1 MDRKVLRNKIVTR
14 QNFDETGQIR
24 YHQILLP
31 KHLLTELLHALQGTA
46 QKPPGISKMLQEIRQ
61 KNYYP
66 GIAKHV
72 RRWVEGCQICT
83 KDKRVPNNS
92 ITPELLNLPEWDLGQ
107 EDAMQIDLLPNLPT
121 SGGYQTVMTA
131 IDVFSRYLFA
141 YPLVEATASNTARA
155 LIDIMTKYAY
165 LPTTLIS
172 DKGTALTSKSIA
184 KLTQKVS
191 ESH

>member
-1 MDRKVLRNKIVTR
+1 M
-14 QNFDETGQIR
+14 
-24 YHQILLP
+24 
-31 KHLLTELLHALQGTA
+31 
-46 QKPPGISKMLQEIRQ
+46 
-61 KNYYP
+61 
-66 GIAKHV
+66 
-72 RRWVEGCQICT
+72 VEGCQICT

-184 KLTQKVS
+184 KITQKVS